1 MPNSRDESRKIRV
14 VIVDDIAETRDNIRK
29 LLYFEDDI
37 EIVGAAANGR
47 EGIELVIKLQPDI
60 ALMDINMP
68 ETDGIAASEAI
79 TSQAPSVQVVMMSVQ
94 GEADY
99 LRRSMLAGAR
109 EFLIKPFTSEE
120 LTTSIRRVYQLA
132 SARRAYAP
140 PVAPPTLEQAST
152 TSKKPA
158 GAKVVAIYSPKGG
171 TGVTTIAVNLAVALH
186 DETQQR
192 VALVDASLQFGDVG
206 LLMNLPT
213 HRSIADVVDS
223 KSELD
228 EELLLGVMAGHSS
241 GVKVLLAPPRPELAE
256 LITTEIMKS
265 VLRVI
270 SNSFDYIVIDTDN
283 AVNDM
288 LLAILDQTDQIV
300 LVATSDLASLKNSKL
315 FFDVT
320 EALNYP
326 PEKTHL
332 VLSKEEG
339 RGISLND
346 IQGNL
351 KQKVAGLIPRE
362 DKVANA
368 ALNRGVPFVIGQRA
382 LPISQSV
389 FQLARLVKTV
399 IPEPTRVEV
408 STMPTRAST
417 PEKFQKRG
425 IFSLGKR

>member
-1 MPNSRDESRKIRV
+1 MASGEKVRV
-14 VIVDDIAETRDNIRK
+14 LIVDDVADTRENVRK
-29 LLYFEDDI
+29 LLQFESDI
-37 EIVGAAANGR
+37 DVVGAARSAM
-47 EGIELVIKLQPDI
+47 EGIQLSQELDPDVV
-60 ALMDINMP
+60 LMDINMP

-241 GVKVLLAPPRPELAE
+241 GAKGNKLAA
-256 LITTEIMKS
+256 
-265 VLRVI
+265 
-270 SNSFDYIVIDTDN
+270 Y
-283 AVNDM
+283 A
-288 LLAILDQTDQIV
+288 
-300 LVATSDLASLKNSKL
+300 ASGVSSCH
-315 FFDVT
+315 
-320 EALNYP
+320 E
-326 PEKTHL
+326 
-332 VLSKEEG
+332 S
-339 RGISLND
+339 ISLREAMERLRDAECCGTVNS
-346 IQGNL
+346 
-351 KQKVAGLIPRE
+351 RE
-362 DKVANA
+362 D
-368 ALNRGVPFVIGQRA
+368 
-382 LPISQSV
+382 
-389 FQLARLVKTV
+389 AREFLRKNLLTK
-399 IPEPTRVEV
+399 PAPMR
-408 STMPTRAST
+408 
-417 PEKFQKRG
+417 
-425 IFSLGKR
+425 